1 MVKDFLNG
9 FIWGKCA
16 FHFSYGRK
24 HFFLH
29 DLLAL
34 WAMALWAEH
43 KQGSLLLLNCQEF
56 LPSGNQ
62 DSGEQKGVSNKHQLQ
77 QKLLSFQPTFGLH
90 DKAKGMVQDVK
101 SCAVQT
107 VCC

>member
-43 KQGSLLLLNCQEF
+43 KQGSFVTFKLSRVPPIWQ
-56 LPSGNQ
+56 SG
-62 DSGEQKGVSNKHQLQ
+62 
-77 QKLLSFQPTFGLH
+77 
-90 DKAKGMVQDVK
+90 
-101 SCAVQT
+101 
-107 VCC
+107 

>member
-1 MVKDFLNG
+1 MGLFGENVLFTLVMAGNTSFCMIFWLCGLWLSGLSISKDLF
-9 FIWGKCA
+9 
-16 FHFSYGRK
+16 
-24 HFFLH
+24 
-29 DLLAL
+29 
-34 WAMALWAEH
+34 
-43 KQGSLLLLNCQEF
+43 LLLNCQEF

-101 SCAVQT
+101 SCAV
-107 VCC
+107 